1 MYKRL
6 PIDEKLTAI
15 KRVLDGERVSRVCRD
30 EGISR
35 TIFYKWL
42 NDYKKTGPR
51 GKRKVLTARVVRGN
65 DHWKSFSTETRR
77 KIIKLALKN
86 PLLSPQKIAQVVDAS
101 PSGIWYLLKRNG
113 LNTGEA
119 RRQYIYRNGKS
130 LVRERPVSFKLTMMR
145 RFEAGEKVAKI
156 CRDFGVSRTIFYRWL
171 KRYEQER
178 SSESLE
184 SLRPAGE
191 EHYRFIP
198 EAPEL
203 ISKIVASDPRLSPQK
218 ISTTLNS
225 EASKKLMSPSGVY
238 YVLKRL
244 NLNTYQKRLVFAQSN
259 APAMS
264 HVPKIV
270 REEKTPI
277 GSIPSISAL
286 APPGFLRGFFSSRPF
301 IIFLSTFIPALLVY
315 ILISTLFSTQGLTA
329 RIGMIFSFTSLI
341 FGIFFFIYSLK
352 YYLTIAL
359 VLSFSRKGEEGP
371 AGRQGEKKRGIGLQA
386 DLSNIHLERQP
397 FVSIHIAS
405 FNEKRV
411 INRLLT
417 AATSLDYEN
426 YEVVIA
432 DDSTDET
439 LDFLATWSKHPRVKI
454 SHRDTR
460 EGFKGGA
467 LRLALSVCD
476 PRTEFVIVFDA
487 DFIPY
492 PDTIT
497 QFLKYFQSTA
507 GTLDFQQ
514 GDRVQGLGPRDNNT
528 KPYTL
533 VAKPFPIAAVQ
544 GYQWHVL
551 NKSENWVTRGVRS
564 EYSGSYVIERS
575 GEEIYQ
581 GLKQISGSVYMI
593 RRDVLE
599 SIGWGNSITEDFQ
612 LTLKLY
618 EKGYKVVY
626 TPYVQ
631 APADSAGGRNS
642 RR

>member
-77 KIIKLALKN
+77 RIMKLALKN

-225 EASKKLMSPSGVY
+225 EASKKILEALCSMKLISCSKNCPGGKNTNRFYPLHISPCSSGLFERFFLLPTFY
-238 YVLKRL
+238 YFPQYIHPRASCIHSHFNALQHPGFDSKDRNDIFLHLAYLWDLLLYLFPQVLFDHCPCSIILKKRRRRACR
-244 NLNTYQKRLVFAQSN
+244 QAG
-259 APAMS
+259 
-264 HVPKIV
+264 
-270 REEKTPI
+270 REEKRHWSS
-277 GSIPSISAL
+277 G
-286 APPGFLRGFFSSRPF
+286 GF
-301 IIFLSTFIPALLVY
+301 IKH
-315 ILISTLFSTQGLTA
+315 
-329 RIGMIFSFTSLI
+329 TS
-341 FGIFFFIYSLK
+341 
-352 YYLTIAL
+352 
-359 VLSFSRKGEEGP
+359 
-371 AGRQGEKKRGIGLQA
+371 
-386 DLSNIHLERQP
+386 
-397 FVSIHIAS
+397 
-405 FNEKRV
+405 
-411 INRLLT
+411 
-417 AATSLDYEN
+417 
-426 YEVVIA
+426 
-432 DDSTDET
+432 
-439 LDFLATWSKHPRVKI
+439 
-454 SHRDTR
+454 
-460 EGFKGGA
+460 
-467 LRLALSVCD
+467 
-476 PRTEFVIVFDA
+476 
-487 DFIPY
+487 
-492 PDTIT
+492 
-497 QFLKYFQSTA
+497 
-507 GTLDFQQ
+507 
-514 GDRVQGLGPRDNNT
+514 
-528 KPYTL
+528 
-533 VAKPFPIAAVQ
+533 
-544 GYQWHVL
+544 
-551 NKSENWVTRGVRS
+551 
-564 EYSGSYVIERS
+564 
-575 GEEIYQ
+575 
-581 GLKQISGSVYMI
+581 
-593 RRDVLE
+593 
-599 SIGWGNSITEDFQ
+599 
-612 LTLKLY
+612 
-618 EKGYKVVY
+618 
-626 TPYVQ
+626 
-631 APADSAGGRNS
+631 
-642 RR
+642 